1 MSIELHC
8 PRCQKLIR
16 APEKSGGKRG
26 KCPYCS
32 NSVYIPM
39 APDSSDEI
47 GLAPIDETEERRADE
62 EHRKASR
69 QAAQLSQMKD
79 AGPEADVSPGRTSVD
94 PMADSLDVA
103 AEVANYIQAMGASK
117 LDEAESAA
125 SRLKSAGTV
134 ARDYIN
140 AQLVDELA
148 DIDGDIPAP
157 VVKGFLKT
165 LLGQIG

>member
-1 MSIELHC
+1 MTIELHC
-8 PRCQKLIR
+8 PQCQKLIR
-16 APEKSGGKRG
+16 APEKAGGKRG

-39 APDSSDEI
+39 APDPSDEI
-47 GLAPIDETEERRADE
+47 GLAPIDEAEERRADE

-69 QAAQLSQMKD
+69 QAAQLDHMKD
-79 AGPEADVSPGRTSVD
+79 AGPEQDVSPGRASGD
-94 PMADSLDVA
+94 QMADSMDVA
-103 AEVANYIQAMGASK
+103 SEVATYIQAMGASK
-117 LDEAESAA
+117 LDEAEKAA
-125 SRLKSAGTV
+125 GRLKSAGAI

-148 DIDGDIPAP
+148 DINGDIPAP